1 MADGDL
7 RPDIAAHL
15 VTAAGTLARI
25 IEIDGLKDR
34 LESLERAIKEQKQ

>member
-7 RPDIAAHL
+7 PPDIAAQL
-15 VTAAGTLARI
+15 VAAAGTLARI

-34 LESLERAIKEQKQ
+34 LESLEWAIKEQKK